1 MVGTATFGR
10 GVDIPSF
17 FSDTFRLV
25 DALCGVKELL
35 RTSFR
40 LNPMFEG
47 SNNGFLSFGSVLPL
61 EMPLERFSETT
72 DWLLPLEMPLGRFSE
87 QTDWLLPLVAL
98 LERFSEQTDWLL
110 PLVAPLGRFSAYRI
124 R

>member
-1 MVGTATFGR
+1 MGTAPFGR

-25 DALCGVKELL
+25 DALDEGGDCGVKELL

-40 LNPMFEG
+40 LNPMFDG
-47 SNNGFLSFGSVLPL
+47 SSNGFLSFESVLPL
-61 EMPLERFSETT
+61 VA
-72 DWLLPLEMPLGRFSE
+72 PLGRFSE
-87 QTDWLLPLVAL
+87 QTDWLLPLVTPL
-98 LERFSEQTDWLL
+98 GRFSEQTDWLL